1 MHAKSSIAVL
11 LLAGLSLLG
20 GCGQQGKAPKPEV
33 DAQLFKLAQMNGCI
47 ECHTVSTGNVGP
59 SWMAIAERYKAAPR
73 EAARALLVQRV
84 MKGSKGKWLTWKDG
98 GQGMPPLGRRVAKDD
113 VVQLVDYILSVN
125 RCRGRA
131 HRPSSTRRRD
141 RFEQTLFRGL
151 RTQSRPHTRGDP
163 PVAVGVL
170 FGPRDRQRH
179 RTARRVFRAADA
191 ASRLA
196 AHRSC
201 GTSRWHS
208 PLARGGESFQPACA
222 ARVGRGRGDVA
233 RAGGGC
239 GVLRQYHSH
248 YALAGGAGDV
258 RGRGGLAAGAGSVS
272 AVWPFQLRRRDD
284 RSPRNR
290 GDRFWDRAA

>member
-73 EAARALLVQRV
+73 EEARALKVESD
-84 MKGSKGKWLTWKDG
+84 MKGSKGKRLTRNDG
-98 GQGMPPLGRRVAKDD
+98 
-113 VVQLVDYILSVN
+113 
-125 RCRGRA
+125 GRA
-131 HRPSSTRRRD
+131 HRLSSTRRRD
-141 RFEQTLFRGL
+141 RFEQTLFRRL

-163 PVAVGVL
+163 PVVVGVPL
-170 FGPRDRQRH
+170 GPRDRQRR

-196 AHRSC
+196 AHRSR
-201 GTSRWHS
+201 GTSRRHS

-258 RGRGGLAAGAGSVS
+258 RGRGGLAAGAVS
-272 AVWPFQLRRRDD
+272 F
-284 RSPRNR
+284 
-290 GDRFWDRAA
+290 